1 MTDNRMILRAILA
14 GTALSCAASAS
25 AEVARMHGEFAA
37 PNREASYLDRM
48 AVRRIDGR
56 DGAQLALALERAIGN
71 TGYFTIVSAREGEA
85 DGIVSGAVTTGV
97 EQNPFTREETKCA
110 EKTDGKCAREEK
122 RKIDCFRRVVTLTA
136 SLRIVRHAD
145 GAVVYAGGDPQ
156 RDETSWCKGDTP
168 SHTVESAVTAMIGRA
183 ASGLAAA
190 ISPSSRDYQIRFRES
205 RSGMPKDISN
215 RFKGVVKLSQRDLP
229 AACAAWQQIDTALP
243 NHPSVVFDLGLCA
256 EAQGKYEDA
265 GAFYRRAAQL
275 IGSRD
280 NEATE
285 GMDRIAQ
292 LIAGR
297 EDARR
302 RAARR

>member
-1 MTDNRMILRAILA
+1 MMGSRLIAYAILVVAALGLA
-14 GTALSCAASAS
+14 GSAS

-85 DGIVSGAVTTGV
+85 DGFVSGAVTTGV

-110 EKTDGKCAREEK
+110 EKINGKCTKEEK
-122 RKIDCFRRVVTLTA
+122 QKIDCFRRVVTLTA
-136 SLRIVRHAD
+136 SLRIVRRAD
-145 GAVVYAGGDPQ
+145 GAMVYTGGDPQ
-156 RDETSWCKGDTP
+156 RDEISWCKGDTP
-168 SHTVESAVTAMIGRA
+168 SHTVESAVTAMIGKA
-183 ASGLAAA
+183 AGGLAAA

-215 RFKGVVKLSQRDLP
+215 RFKDVVKLSQRDLP
-229 AACAAWQQIDTALP
+229 AACAAWQQIDGALP

-256 EAQGKYEDA
+256 EAQGKYDEA
-265 GAFYRRAAQL
+265 GTLYRRAAQL
-275 IGSRD
+275 IGGRD
-280 NEATE
+280 NEGNE
-285 GMDRIAQ
+285 GMNRIAQ
-292 LIAGR
+292 LVAGR

-302 RAARR
+302 RAGRR